1 MEDNKWVYV
10 FELEQKDL
18 KEIMGGKF
26 SLTEIGL
33 PVIIKNSDKN
43 GHLMPVG
50 FLEKRWTYSAPAL
63 AALLELEGDKV
74 VRISDEGKI
83 KIQIS
88 KYQEVVKKYDGLAQK
103 AMEKAMEAEQNDDDM
118 AFEKYQDEEQ
128 AYQDKSD
135 EFQRKVDELKDKLS
149 G

>member
-10 FELEQKDL
+10 FELKQKDL

-74 VRISDEGKI
+74 VRISDEGKMQVTI
-83 KIQIS
+83 KSEYGLYSYMMLPTDKADIPDEGPDPDAPS
-88 KYQEVVKKYDGLAQK
+88 YQY
-103 AMEKAMEAEQNDDDM
+103 EQLQN
-118 AFEKYQDEEQ
+118 Q
-128 AYQDKSD
+128 S
-135 EFQRKVDELKDKLS
+135 
-149 G
+149 

>member
-10 FELEQKDL
+10 LELEQKDL
-18 KEIMGGKF
+18 KEIMGGSF

-63 AALLELEGDKV
+63 AALLELDGDKV
-74 VRISDEGKI
+74 IRISDESKMQVTI
-83 KIQIS
+83 KSEYGLYSYMMLPTNKEDIP
-88 KYQEVVKKYDGLAQK
+88 EDGP
-103 AMEKAMEAEQNDDDM
+103 DPDSP
-118 AFEKYQDEEQ
+118 
-128 AYQDKSD
+128 AYQY
-135 EFQRKVDELKDKLS
+135 ELLQN
-149 G
+149 